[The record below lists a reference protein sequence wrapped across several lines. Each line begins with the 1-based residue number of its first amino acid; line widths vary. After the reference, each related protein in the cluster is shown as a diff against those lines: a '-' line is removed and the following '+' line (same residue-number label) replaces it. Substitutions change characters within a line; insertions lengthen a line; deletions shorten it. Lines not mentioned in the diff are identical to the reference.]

1 MSNHEASRSAGRG
14 VLWTMGAKAVFIGT
28 GFVVQLLLP
37 RALGNPEEWGRYST
51 VATLTAIVT
60 NTLIAALLQTVSKRT
75 SDDETS
81 RARTQRE
88 GLWIGAGFAILFGG
102 GFAAAAP
109 FIASFWQRDATLTP
123 LLITAAGIIA
133 AYCLYAPL
141 IGSLNGQRHFSKQAM
156 FDMGFALLRGAAIL
170 VGALSAA
177 ATGAVFGFAGAAALI
192 VVIALLTVG
201 IGKGP
206 THPNFREWMAY
217 LVPIAIYQASING
230 VLQLDQPLLRANLA
244 DLALARGDTPE
255 EAAALASSM
264 AGFYRAAQTFA
275 FVPYQLVLSITFVV
289 FPTVA
294 RTTTT
299 NDVEGTRTAIRGAM
313 RLSLIVLL
321 AMAMPIAGA
330 SNGIMRIAY
339 QETYLV
345 GAPALAFLAPGLVSF
360 ALFAIGASILA
371 GAGRARTTAGIAV
384 FALGLVILSNSIAV
398 RAAGVGEH
406 AIVAAAIATS
416 LASLTA
422 LVLVG
427 FVIHRSFGAFLP
439 PLSTLRALLSGGCAW
454 FIAHSLPHQSPLGAI
469 IACAAGFLIYFG
481 ALLLLREIGPSDL
494 ALLRGVLSR
503 RARS

>member
-1 MSNHEASRSAGRG
+1 
-14 VLWTMGAKAVFIGT
+14 MGAKAVFIGT

-51 VATLTAIVT
+51 VATITAIVT

-75 SDDETS
+75 SDDEGS
-81 RARTQRE
+81 RTRTQRE
-88 GLWIGAGFAILFGG
+88 GLWIGAGFAIFFGG
-102 GFAAAAP
+102 GFAAMAP

-123 LLITAAGIIA
+123 LLIGAAGVIA
-133 AYCLYAPL
+133 AYCLYSPL
-141 IGSLNGQRHFSKQAM
+141 IGSLNGQRQFSKQAM
-156 FDMGFALLRGAAIL
+156 FDMGFALLRGSAIL
-170 VGALSAA
+170 IGAISAA
-177 ATGAVFGFAGAAALI
+177 AAGAVFGFASAATII
-192 VVIALLTVG
+192 VVIAAIVIG

-206 THPNFREWMAY
+206 AHPNLREWMAY

-255 EAAALASSM
+255 EATAIASSM

-299 NDVEGTRTAIRGAM
+299 NDANGTRAAIRGAM

-330 SNGIMRIAY
+330 SDGIMRIAY

-371 GAGRARTTAGIAV
+371 GAGRARTAAGIAV
-384 FALGLVILSNSIAV
+384 SALILVIITNSAAV
-398 RAAGVGEH
+398 RAVGIGDH
-406 AIVAAAIATS
+406 SIVAAAIATS
-416 LASLTA
+416 VASLLA
-422 LVLVG
+422 LIAVG
-427 FVIHRSFGAFLP
+427 SVIHRLFGAFLP

-454 FIAHSLPHQSPLGAI
+454 LVAHSLPHQNALGAI
-469 IACAAGFLIYFG
+469 GACIAGFLTYFI
-481 ALLLLREIGPSDL
+481 ALVIFKEIGSNDI
-494 ALLRGVLSR
+494 ALLRGVISR
-503 RARS
+503 RARP